1 MLCDRWVSHLSRLFC
16 VAGRHPCLSS
26 RCRGFLFYLRIAVAP
41 RDDSCIV
48 AEISK
53 ERCVPPHANAT
64 SPIRVAR
71 EGLKNVTCG
80 IVDGD
85 DSFIACAP
93 ITVEIRGGAM
103 SYG

>member
-26 RCRGFLFYLRIAVAP
+26 RCRGFLFYPRIAVAP

-48 AEISK
+48 AEFSK
-53 ERCVPPHANAT
+53 ERCVPPHAYAT

-71 EGLKNVTCG
+71 EGLKDVTCA
-80 IVDGD
+80 IVDVD

-93 ITVEIRGGAM
+93 ITVEVRGAM

>member
-26 RCRGFLFYLRIAVAP
+26 RCRGFLFYPRIAVAP
-41 RDDSCIV
+41 RDDSCVV

-64 SPIRVAR
+64 SPVRVAR
-71 EGLKNVTCG
+71 EGLKDVACA
-80 IVDGD
+80 IVDVD

-93 ITVEIRGGAM
+93 ITVEIRGAM